1 MIKTIPKTGK
11 DGKVYQ
17 SVVAINLVDPA
28 EVPSPSQKSSKLKK
42 KSKYKFLKKL
52 IHFLF
57 IILLWDRICAISF
70 SNVM

>member
-42 KSKYKFLKKL
+42 KVSINF
-52 IHFLF
+52 
-57 IILLWDRICAISF
+57 
-70 SNVM
+70 